1 MAAHS
6 FGTNERSRMAEN
18 NPKIADNSMIPALC
32 RMQKKR
38 ALLVGD
44 IMLDRYV
51 DGVVNRISPEAP
63 VPILNRSR
71 THQVAG
77 GAANVAHNLA
87 NMGLEVSLIGL
98 IGADDGGADLLD
110 QLKTIP
116 QLTTDCL
123 SVEGRPTTQKTRFRA
138 QGQQILRV
146 DEEVS
151 YPLSVDAEQA
161 LFQKIEAG
169 LAQSP
174 DILILS
180 DYSKGCLSDWV
191 VAQTINAAK
200 KTDISI
206 IVDPKST
213 HFSKYAGATI
223 LTPNL
228 AELSAASGKSLSSH
242 DEIETVARTHLEKA
256 HLGAMLVTLGGGG
269 MMYVDR
275 ASARHLAATAL
286 DVFDVSGA
294 GDTVVAAMAAAF
306 AAGDSWQTGM
316 DLATQAAGI
325 VVGKSGT
332 ATVTP
337 GEILAQIPSET
348 PFYKMSDLDA
358 LKTASDSWAQ
368 DGAIVGFTNGC
379 FDLLHPGHLDLLNQA
394 SQTCDKLIV
403 GVNSDTSVKLL
414 KGPSRPSQ
422 NEQLRASIV
431 AQLPFVDAVIIFD
444 EETPANLINALLPK
458 RLIKGGDYEAEEI
471 VGYHTV
477 TDNGG
482 TVHIIPL
489 HRGHSTSRLL
499 NT

>member
-6 FGTNERSRMAEN
+6 FETNERSRMAEN

-51 DGVVNRISPEAP
+51 DGVVTRISPEAP

-151 YPLSVDAEQA
+151 YPLSADAEQA

-180 DYSKGCLSDWV
+180 DYAKGCLSDWV

-200 KTDISI
+200 KTDTSI

-213 HFSKYAGATI
+213 I
-223 LTPNL
+223 
-228 AELSAASGKSLSSH
+228 SLH
-242 DEIETVARTHLEKA
+242 
-256 HLGAMLVTLGGGG
+256 
-269 MMYVDR
+269 VD
-275 ASARHLAATAL
+275 
-286 DVFDVSGA
+286 
-294 GDTVVAAMAAAF
+294 
-306 AAGDSWQTGM
+306 
-316 DLATQAAGI
+316 
-325 VVGKSGT
+325 
-332 ATVTP
+332 
-337 GEILAQIPSET
+337 
-348 PFYKMSDLDA
+348 SDLIDWFA
-358 LKTASDSWAQ
+358 CGPWWQPPRNHSW
-368 DGAIVGFTNGC
+368 T
-379 FDLLHPGHLDLLNQA
+379 
-394 SQTCDKLIV
+394 
-403 GVNSDTSVKLL
+403 
-414 KGPSRPSQ
+414 
-422 NEQLRASIV
+422 
-431 AQLPFVDAVIIFD
+431 LP
-444 EETPANLINALLPK
+444 EK
-458 RLIKGGDYEAEEI
+458 YR
-471 VGYHTV
+471 
-477 TDNGG
+477 
-482 TVHIIPL
+482 
-489 HRGHSTSRLL
+489 
-499 NT
+499 